1 MTISLALIAKEPASG
16 RAKTRLAA
24 TLGARNARRLAEAML
39 LDSAEAL
46 ATLGATVGAAGPV
59 PRSARRGPAPSIARR
74 SRPVRDG
81 RCRPDGSLGHRL
93 AQLSDRELGDGA
105 SACVIAAADS
115 PFAIEPAILDC
126 VPVTQDEVVL
136 APCAD
141 GGYWAVGLARPAPMI
156 FDVPMST
163 ASVVR
168 ATIESAR
175 AAGRSV
181 RLLPDSLDLDL
192 VSDLERAARSGV
204 LGNAPRT
211 AAAWAEIAPHAGD
224 RASRW
229 SAGPHGASRAPSP
242 G

>member
-46 ATLGATVGAAGPV
+46 Q
-59 PRSARRGPAPSIARR
+59 RSAPPWARLVLYHDPPDAAQRLR
-74 SRPVRDG
+74 SLGVPDRFAMVAQ
-81 RCRPDGSLGHRL
+81 PDGSLGHRL